1 MNCLQVP
8 IIAPVKHK
16 KVEVLEKEALH
27 TNYTNE
33 FLAGLLN
40 SNADVIRNIA
50 VVGHLH
56 HGKTTVR
63 GCWFQQSSRQLALC
77 TACPGGRPGDIT
89 PVGRHRAGHKC

>member
-1 MNCLQVP
+1 MVVIPQVP

-16 KVEVLEKEALH
+16 KVEVMEKQAAK

-40 SNADVIRNIA
+40 SSADVTRNIA

-63 GCWFQQSSRQLALC
+63 IAAGC
-77 TACPGGRPGDIT
+77 P
-89 PVGRHRAGHKC
+89 